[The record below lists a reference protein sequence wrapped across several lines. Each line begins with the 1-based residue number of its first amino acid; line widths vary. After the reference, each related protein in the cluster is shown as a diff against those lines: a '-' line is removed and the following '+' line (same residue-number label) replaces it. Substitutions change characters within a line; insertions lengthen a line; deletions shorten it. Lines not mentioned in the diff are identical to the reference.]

1 MFRNLAAIIIGVV
14 TAFVIV
20 MLVDKIGHMVY
31 PPPVGL
37 DSSEPDAMRPFL
49 ATLPIGAFLFILAS
63 SVVAAFA
70 GTLLSCC
77 IGTAN
82 PNLFGAAV
90 GGIILAKTIE
100 NFIAIPH
107 PLWLV
112 LATLSGIILSTL
124 FAMRLATATTGR
136 DSSDGDPG

>member
-1 MFRNLAAIIIGVV
+1 MIRNLGAFVIGVV
-14 TAFVIV
+14 TAFVTV

-31 PPPVGL
+31 PPPPGL
-37 DSSEPDAMRPFL
+37 DFTNPDAIRPYL

-63 SVVAAFA
+63 SVVAAFT

-112 LATLSGIILSTL
+112 LATLAGIILSTL
-124 FAMRLATATTGR
+124 LAMRLATPTTGR
-136 DSSDGDPG
+136 EDDGGDPG